1 VVPGEAPG
9 GAAADAEAGG
19 QLTEISVVLP
29 ARYAEETIVR
39 TLEAVLEQCR
49 ELEAEVIVVVSA
61 EDPTRGI
68 LAGMKGVRVIEMPG
82 RRSVPELRGEGI
94 RAARGKLVAITE
106 DHCLFSPVWL
116 ATMREIHGQREVA
129 AVGGPVE
136 NGRAGSPL
144 DWAIYFSRYLG
155 SMPPVGLGSVGGL
168 PGNNACY
175 RREVLER
182 FASLYER
189 GFWEHEFNR
198 ELVASGYVLW
208 QDPRLVVTHHKPYR
222 FLPYLA
228 LRYRHARCFGGRE
241 GGAGGAD
248 YPAQEA
254 AAAGVPA
261 EFPGAAAMLS
271 GLVLGRA
278 GGAPGGA
285 RRVLLGNGL
294 EKKLL
299 AISC

>member
-1 VVPGEAPG
+1 M
-9 GAAADAEAGG
+9 
-19 QLTEISVVLP
+19 TEISIVAP
-29 ARYAEETIVR
+29 ARYAQETIVR
-39 TLEAVLEQCR
+39 TLEALLEQCR
-49 ELEAEVIVVVSA
+49 GREAEVIAVVSA
-61 EDPTRGI
+61 EDPTSRI

-106 DHCLFSPVWL
+106 DHCLFSPGWL
-116 ATMREIHGQREVA
+116 ATMQEIHGRREVA
-129 AVGGPVE
+129 AVGGAVE
-136 NGRAGSPL
+136 NGRTGGPL

-155 SMPPVGLGSVGGL
+155 SMPPVGLGPVGGL

-182 FASLYER
+182 FASLYEA

-241 GGAGGAD
+241 SGGIGRVLSAPLI
-248 YPAQEA
+248 PA
-254 AAAGVPA
+254 
-261 EFPGAAAMLS
+261 L
-271 GLVLGRA
+271 LVLRA
-278 GGAPGGA
+278 VRTI
-285 RRVLLGNGL
+285 RRKNRRQREFLLSLPVLLLCYLVWFWGELVGRL
-294 EKKLL
+294 GGPGQTCSETD
-299 AISC
+299 